1 MGAARCHRSVVPNR
15 KSSVKPNHPEPD
27 FAEIGRRV
35 RAQRRLL
42 GWSTQEL
49 ALKAGLARYTVIRI
63 EEGKPCKPESLF
75 KLRKALHMF
84 RDQLMFPKP
93 ESNRFS
99 VHRSRRTQWSVS
111 RSKSEYQR
119 QAIDEDPSHVNDEA
133 ERHRLG
139 ALGFQPFYTAVLESE
154 LVGGLLGQALMEF
167 HQPSWVDSHFGEEFV
182 YCLRGR
188 MKLIV
193 GGDACELDAGDCMTF
208 QGDLPHQ
215 YIPLQFDEQGRAPQI
230 LVVVALRPRDKQLL
244 RTYNWP
250 VKPAEPP
257 PSSPDESG
265 G

>member
-1 MGAARCHRSVVPNR
+1 M
-15 KSSVKPNHPEPD
+15 KKDIPEPD

-63 EEGKPCKPESLF
+63 EEGKPCKPESLY

-93 ESNRFS
+93 ESDRFS
-99 VHRSRRTQWSVS
+99 VHRASRTQWSIS
-111 RSKSEYQR
+111 RPKSAYQR
-119 QAIDEDPSHVNDEA
+119 QSIDEDPAHVNNEA

-154 LVGGLLGQALMEF
+154 LVGGLLGQGLMEF

-193 GGDACELDAGDCMTF
+193 DGDECELDTGDCMTF

-215 YIPLQFDEQGRAPQI
+215 YIPLQFDDQGRAPQI
-230 LVVVALRPRDKQLL
+230 LVVVALRPKDRQLL
-244 RTYNWP
+244 RTHSWP
-250 VKPAEPP
+250 LNPVNGLGAASEP
-257 PSSPDESG
+257 SG
-265 G
+265 D